1 MTDTSANNK
10 RIAKN
15 TLLLYF
21 RMLFMMAVSLY
32 TSRVVL
38 NALGVED
45 FGIYNVV
52 GGVVA
57 MFSMLSGSLSAAIT
71 RFITYE
77 LGKGNQENL
86 KKIFSSSVTIQIGLA
101 ILIIVVAEAIGVWFL
116 NMKMN
121 IPDVR
126 ITAANWVFQF
136 SILTFAVNLISVP
149 YNASIIAHERMS
161 AFAYISILE
170 AIGKLAI
177 VFLIVISPMDK
188 LIFYAILMCAVALI
202 VRLAYGVYCKRHF
215 EECTYHFIFDR
226 DLLKHMFGF
235 AGWNF
240 IGATSAVL
248 RDQGGN
254 VVINLFCGPAA
265 NAARGI
271 AFQVNNAISGFV
283 TNFMTAL
290 NPQITKSYAAGD
302 RKYMMTLIFQ
312 GARLS
317 FYMLLLLSLPVLIN
331 THYILGLWLKIVPD
345 HAVLFVQLV
354 LVFAMSESISN
365 PLITAMLATGRIR
378 NYQLVVGGLQMINLP
393 VSYILLRIEM
403 FPEVVLVVA
412 IVISQCCL
420 AARLLMLRE
429 MIGLSV
435 RKYMKKVYVNV
446 LVVTVIA
453 AVLPSKILSP
463 DRSMKRADHGNIKC
477 QSLFQGSLYRHTVFS
492 NNIYKISSCIIQPF
506 FFEIH
511 FISKNITIQR
521 AKCSKCVCAEQNFVI
536 GIISYHCLRPVNHRN
551 HSKCKSVFSCA

>member
-1 MTDTSANNK
+1 MTSTSANNK

-77 LGKGNQENL
+77 LGTGNRENL
-86 KKIFSSSVTIQIGLA
+86 KKIFSSAVTIQIGLA
-101 ILIIVVAEAIGVWFL
+101 VLIILLAEAVGVWFL
-116 NMKMN
+116 NVKMN
-121 IPDVR
+121 IPDIR
-126 ITAANWVFQF
+126 MEAANWVFQF
-136 SILTFAVNLISVP
+136 SILTFAINLISVP

-170 AIGKLAI
+170 AVGKLAI
-177 VFLIVISPMDK
+177 AYLIIVSPMDR
-188 LIFYAILMCAVALI
+188 LVFYAILMCAVALI
-202 VRLAYGVYCKRHF
+202 VRLAYGIYCKKHF

-226 DLLKHMFGF
+226 DLLKRMFGF

-240 IGATSAVL
+240 IGATSSVL

-254 VVINLFCGPAA
+254 ILINLFCGPAV

-271 AFQVNNAISGFV
+271 AFQVNTAISSFAS
-283 TNFMTAL
+283 NFMMAL
-290 NPQITKSYAAGD
+290 NPQITKSYASGD
-302 RKYMMTLIFQ
+302 YSYMMKLIYQ

-317 FYMLLLLSLPVLIN
+317 FYMLLLLSLPVFVN
-331 THYILGLWLKIVPD
+331 THYILGIWLKIVPD

-354 LVFAMSESISN
+354 LVFAMSESISS
-365 PLITAMLATGRIR
+365 PLITAMLATGKIR
-378 NYQLVVGGLQMINLP
+378 NYQLVVGGLQMMNLP
-393 VSYILLRIEM
+393 VSYLLLRMGM
-403 FPEVVLVVA
+403 FPEVVIVVA

-420 AARLLMLRE
+420 AARLVMLRG

-435 RKYMKKVYVNV
+435 RKYMKKVYLNV

-453 AVLPSKILSP
+453 AIFPFLLSTKLEE
-463 DRSMKRADHGNIKC
+463 SF
-477 QSLFQGSLYRHTVFS
+477 L
-492 NNIYKISSCIIQPF
+492 
-506 FFEIH
+506 
-511 FISKNITIQR
+511 
-521 AKCSKCVCAEQNFVI
+521 NFVMLSLVAFI
-536 GIISYHCLRPVNHRN
+536 CTGVTIYCMGCNKTERQFILNKLHTIID
-551 HSKCKSVFSCA
+551 KIK

>member
-1 MTDTSANNK
+1 MRNTSANNK

-57 MFSMLSGSLSAAIT
+57 MFSILSGSLSAAIT

-77 LGKGNQENL
+77 LGTGNKENL

-101 ILIIVVAEAIGVWFL
+101 VLIILLAEAVGVWFL
-116 NMKMN
+116 NVKMN

-126 ITAANWVFQF
+126 MVAANWVFQF
-136 SILTFAVNLISVP
+136 SILTFAINLISVP

-170 AIGKLAI
+170 AIGKLVIA
-177 VFLIVISPMDK
+177 FLIVISPMDK

-202 VRLAYGVYCKRHF
+202 VRLAYGAYCKRHF
-215 EECTYHFIFDR
+215 EECTYHFIFDK
-226 DLLKHMFGF
+226 DLLKRMFSF

-240 IGATSAVL
+240 IGAISAVL

-254 VVINLFCGPAA
+254 VVINLFCGPAVD
-265 NAARGI
+265 AARGI

-302 RKYMMTLIFQ
+302 RDYMMTLIYQ
-312 GARLS
+312 GARFS
-317 FYMLLLLSLPVLIN
+317 FYMLLLLSLPVLAN

-365 PLITAMLATGRIR
+365 PLITAMLATGKIR
-378 NYQLVVGGLQMINLP
+378 NYQLVVGGLQMMNLP
-393 VSYILLRIEM
+393 VSYLLLRMGM
-403 FPEVVLVVA
+403 FPEVVIVVA
-412 IVISQCCL
+412 IAISQCCL
-420 AARLLMLRE
+420 AARLVILRG
-429 MIGLSV
+429 MIGLSI
-435 RKYMKKVYVNV
+435 RKYIKKVYMNV
-446 LVVTVIA
+446 LIVTAIA
-453 AVLPSKILSP
+453 AILPFLL
-463 DRSMKRADHGNIKC
+463 SMKLEE
-477 QSLFQGSLYRHTVFS
+477 SFL
-492 NNIYKISSCIIQPF
+492 
-506 FFEIH
+506 
-511 FISKNITIQR
+511 
-521 AKCSKCVCAEQNFVI
+521 NFVLLCFVAFI
-536 GIISYHCLRPVNHRN
+536 CTGMTIYYLGCNKTERQFVLNKLHTIKNKLNKR
-551 HSKCKSVFSCA
+551 